1 MQQQTYSFEELL
13 FDESFQNYALHAVSK
28 DIMIWEDYLHDHP
41 KQADEAQ
48 RAVDLLKTLQFRK
61 QSLSNQHIQAELT
74 RMHQRI
80 ETKKHTKSAPFFLH
94 HWQKIAAI
102 LVLAAIL
109 SGFLISKYQ
118 LITPKELVWTEV
130 VVPKGEIK
138 NIILPDNSVVFL
150 NAGTKLR
157 YADNFAKKTREIFL
171 EGEAFFD
178 VTHNEEKPF
187 IVHTC
192 ETDITVMGTAFNV
205 QAYKEEKNHMVSL
218 ERGKVSIGR
227 PDETPAILA
236 PNQSWLLL
244 RNKKTV
250 KVYKSDNI
258 TAQSSW
264 RRGKIVF
271 KNQRFADIIRR
282 LERSHNVTFKVE
294 NQDILNSRYTGEFS
308 MDEDIPT
315 ILKII
320 NLTAPFTYN
329 IENNTII
336 IR

>member
-1 MQQQTYSFEELL
+1 MQQQTYSFEDLL
-13 FDESFQNYALHAVSK
+13 FNESFQNYALQTVSK
-28 DIMIWEDYLHDHP
+28 DIMCWKNYLHDHP
-41 KQADEAQ
+41 QLNDEAQ
-48 RAVDLLKTLQFRK
+48 RAVELLKNLQFRK
-61 QSLSNQHIQAELT
+61 QSLSDQHIQTELNRLHVRIAEK
-74 RMHQRI
+74 QQP
-80 ETKKHTKSAPFFLH
+80 KSTSFLLR

-102 LVLAAIL
+102 LVLAVAL

-157 YADNFAKKTREIFL
+157 YADNFPGKTREIFL
-171 EGEAFFD
+171 EGEAYFD
-178 VTHNEEKPF
+178 VTHNEKKPF

-192 ETDITVMGTAFNV
+192 ETDITVLGTAFNV
-205 QAYKEEKNHMVSL
+205 QAYEDEDIHMVSL
-218 ERGKVSIGR
+218 ERGKVSVGR
-227 PDETPAILA
+227 SSEKPATLS

-244 RNKKTV
+244 RNKNTF

-258 TAQSSW
+258 AAQSSW
-264 RRGKIVF
+264 RSGKIVF

-282 LERSHNVTFKVE
+282 LERSHNVTFKIE
-294 NQDILNSRYTGEFS
+294 NQDIMNYRYTGEFS
-308 MDEDIPT
+308 VEDDIPK

-320 NLTAPFTYN
+320 NLTAPFTYH
-329 IENNTII
+329 IENDTII